1 MITSTTQ
8 SQQESE
14 PLSQEQRHMT
24 SLTEKLEKPFQA
36 FVEKGRTKDE
46 SG

>member
-1 MITSTTQ
+1 
-8 SQQESE
+8 
-14 PLSQEQRHMT
+14 MT